1 MVNIQASIDKRETKI
16 NSLNSKISKVE
27 DQVTNYIHI
36 FIYTFLINNFFRF
49 LKTFVDVSK
58 YQTLGNYDN
67 I

>member
-58 YQTLGNYDN
+58 YPTLGNYDN